1 MDWSDLQPGLSCLRL
16 VCPRHVL
23 AAADLFAVTRRQAD
37 GKAKLAEEDH
47 YLQGLGLRWLPTG
60 IHRHTA
66 CAAGWAG
73 PAGDLVSPSDA
84 CHLPFIHTE
93 QVADVA

>member
-1 MDWSDLQPGLSCLRL
+1 MDGGDLQPGLPCLRL

-23 AAADLFAVTRRQAD
+23 ATADLFAVTDAD

-47 YLQGLGLRWLPTG
+47 YLQGLGLCWLPTG
-60 IHRHTA
+60 IHGHTA